1 MDAALART
9 STAAFAARPVET
21 LSGGEQR
28 RVALARALAQDPSVL
43 LLDEPTNHLDP
54 RHQVELFRA
63 LRDAAADGVGVV
75 AVVHDLG
82 LASASDRCVLL
93 ASGELVADGPPA
105 EVLTAPVLS
114 AAYGTAME
122 VIRAPDGR
130 IIALPTM
137 AREAEVA

>member
-1 MDAALART
+1 
-9 STAAFAARPVET
+9 
-21 LSGGEQR
+21 
-28 RVALARALAQDPSVL
+28 VL

-63 LRDAAADGVGVV
+63 LRDAASDGVGVV

-93 ASGELVADGPPA
+93 AAGALVADGPPA
-105 EVLTAPVLS
+105 EVLTVPVLS